1 MLSRAAFVDAAIVTL
16 AASAPPPYASRSGV
30 ATPPV
35 LVTTCRI
42 RTRAGCS
49 KALSPLCRGVPE
61 WSMRV
66 AMPAFHGSACQAGAL
81 RCAAAGRERLIQT
94 SADASNTQLV
104 SPVASASKWFGER
117 TRRGCSCPNSLS
129 RR

>member
-1 MLSRAAFVDAAIVTL
+1 MLSRAAFADAAIVTL

-49 KALSPLCRGVPE
+49 KALSPLCRGSAGMVYEGWPCRH
-61 WSMRV
+61 STAAR
-66 AMPAFHGSACQAGAL
+66 AKPAYSRGRQRNSRAYSAN
-81 RCAAAGRERLIQT
+81 RE
-94 SADASNTQLV
+94 SSD
-104 SPVASASKWFGER
+104 ER
-117 TRRGCSCPNSLS
+117 
-129 RR
+129 